1 MPASMAL
8 KHIQPMPRKQDEM
21 KAAIQSVIK
30 RMMESVMHDA
40 LVKKPFMPEKH
51 RAENPLYHTLVP
63 DEIFKGSHFEHTCV
77 APFSN
82 AWEALAV
89 IAAEKGLGVGKLHHG
104 ITGTVRHGRLRR
116 IQEVLNNL
124 EFAKEDQKVRPAWEN
139 ELAYVLKGGGEP
151 IPVTV
156 ICDVYAEDGANARKY
171 AFELKAPMPNS
182 DQTKVSKEKILKL
195 YSMEP
200 PQVDGAFYALPYNP
214 YGRKE
219 KYAWSP
225 PARCF
230 NMKEDE
236 VVLIGNEFW
245 DKVGGAGTYQSFIEA
260 VNEMGRE
267 YKERIYREYLGIE
280 PPADAEDT
288 QL

>member
-1 MPASMAL
+1 MTL
-8 KHIQPMPRKQDEM
+8 KYIRPMPRKQDEM

-30 RMMESVMHDA
+30 RMMDGVMHNA
-40 LVKKPFMPEKH
+40 LVKKPFIPEKH
-51 RAENPLYHTLVP
+51 KAEKPLYAALVP
-63 DEIFKGSHFEHTCV
+63 DEIFKGSHFERKFVT
-77 APFSN
+77 PFGN

-89 IAAEKGLGVGKLHHG
+89 IAAEKGLGVGKLHHS
-104 ITGTVRHGRLRR
+104 ITGTVKSERLRR

-124 EFAKEDQKVRPAWEN
+124 EFAKEGQVRVRPNWKK
-139 ELAYVLKGGGEP
+139 ELAYVLEGGGEP

-156 ICDVYAEDGANARKY
+156 ICDVYAEDGADARRY

-195 YSMEP
+195 YGMEP

-219 KYAWSP
+219 NYAWSP
-225 PARCF
+225 PTRWF

-245 DKVGGAGTYQSFIEA
+245 DKVGGAGTYQSFVEA
-260 VNEMGRE
+260 VNEIGRE

-280 PPADAEDT
+280 PPVDAEDT